1 MAYGD
6 GYLPEELE
14 HTEIM
19 FRCEDL
25 LTEWFRLLREIVRAP
40 RGDESAARLVL
51 LELAEKRLE
60 DTALELS
67 LHLKARRLEREAVG
81 PERKEGAA

>member
-6 GYLPEELE
+6 GIPPGELE

-25 LTEWFRLLREIVRAP
+25 LTEWFLLLREIARAP
-40 RGDESAARLVL
+40 RADESAARLLL

-60 DTALELS
+60 DTALELA
-67 LHLKARRLEREAVG
+67 LHLKARRLERESAR
-81 PERKEGAA
+81 PKQEEGAA